1 MGGTSNPTTRRVAP
15 ALLALAAIL
24 ALALPGAAAGAIRVS
39 EPREATASEAGS
51 AAHIARVT
59 RYWTPERMRN
69 ARPLDRRRSGTFDLT
84 GILGPSAAMSS
95 AGPVAGASYARV
107 SDSTVPPFAVNGR
120 IFLRQGGRAG
130 YCSGTAINSPTRQLV
145 LTAGHCVNSGPVDG
159 TRFNF
164 WSQYMEFVPAFSGG
178 QAPFGAFVAQR
189 GKVFALAPW
198 ARRGNPNFD
207 VGAFLVYPNAA
218 AQNVADAVGGGV
230 GIALNTSRK
239 QQFQTFGYPNKS
251 RFLQQCDSGFAGSDR
266 STYRLGGKPTTSIR
280 CRWRPGA
287 SGGGW
292 LIDEGTAVNGL
303 TSYGLRGDRVHTFGP
318 YFSGA
323 TVGRLI
329 AGL

>member
-1 MGGTSNPTTRRVAP
+1 MAGHSHSIVRRPAP
-15 ALLALAAIL
+15 LLAALAGIL
-24 ALALPGAAAGAIRVS
+24 ALAWPGTATGTVRVQEPHGANASKAGV
-39 EPREATASEAGS
+39 
-51 AAHIARVT
+51 AAHIARVS

-69 ARPLDRRRSGTFDLT
+69 ARPLDRRGAGKL
-84 GILGPSAAMSS
+84 GIDDVFGPSAAMLS
-95 AGPVAGASYARV
+95 AAPFAGASYARV

-120 IFLRQGGRAG
+120 IFLRQGGRPG
-130 YCSGTAINSPTRQLV
+130 YCSGTAIDSPTRQLV

-251 RFLQQCDSGFAGSDR
+251 RFLQQCDSPFVGSDR
-266 STYRLGGKPTTSIR
+266 NTYRLGGKPTMSIR

-292 LIDEGTAVNGL
+292 LVNDGTAINGL
-303 TSYGLRGDRVHTFGP
+303 TSYGLRSDRVHTFGP

-323 TVGRLI
+323 TVGRLV